1 MPEALP
7 SMLYRQTTINETAS
21 DGVAVFGKRRK
32 HCSNRAACQISKS
45 IRKIDMDFLW
55 TCG

>member
-1 MPEALP
+1 
-7 SMLYRQTTINETAS
+7 MLYRQTTINETAS
-21 DGVAVFGKRRK
+21 TVSLPCLAKRRK
-32 HCSNRAACQISKS
+32 YRSNRAACQISKS